1 MLHGY
6 AICLCHVWSCQ
17 LCQTQLRHMVTLH
30 TELRHS
36 ASLLAPLP
44 RHSTASLLASLPRQV
59 THTITHRHPL
69 SRSVTHT
76 VTHTLTHTVS
86 HSVTHRHPPSLTVT
100 HRHPHRHPQSR
111 ESFAYKMMV
120 FLRILP
126 TRCDE
131 LSQRRHGPRSKSR
144 TDTEI
149 KFNSEKKLRTGT
161 TYTYIHTNLYNAKNR
176 VNESETQNF

>member
-17 LCQTQLRHMVTLH
+17 LCQIQLRHMVTLH

-36 ASLLAPLP
+36 ASLLA
-44 RHSTASLLASLPRQV
+44 SLPRQV
-59 THTITHRHPL
+59 N
-69 SRSVTHT
+69 HT
-76 VTHTLTHTVS
+76 VTHRHSPALTPSPTPSATASPTPLPTVTT
-86 HSVTHRHPPSLTVT
+86 VTHRQPHRHPPSLTPSPTPSATASPAVP
-100 HRHPHRHPQSR
+100 HRHSHRHPQSR

-120 FLRILP
+120 FLGILP

-131 LSQRRHGPRSKSR
+131 LSRRRHGPRSKSR

-161 TYTYIHTNLYNAKNR
+161 TYTYIHTNLYSAKI
-176 VNESETQNF
+176 V